1 MSAHTWPAHAVAL
14 CARQGQTLTDR
25 GRSVS
30 HSRRRIDDRRQQLL
44 APCCRVKLR
53 NEEDE
58 GNTVSHREGAAS
70 GTMGEQGPGKH
81 APPPKERPRS
91 PTRRQATI
99 RSQERCALNAHSHG
113 DRAAK
118 AQRGTSRG
126 QQGVVGD
133 PLKEPHANGRD
144 GESWGYRA
152 ISISRVSSKRPVRG
166 AAECEAARAATGQ
179 GAHR

>member
-1 MSAHTWPAHAVAL
+1 
-14 CARQGQTLTDR
+14 
-25 GRSVS
+25 
-30 HSRRRIDDRRQQLL
+30 
-44 APCCRVKLR
+44 
-53 NEEDE
+53 
-58 GNTVSHREGAAS
+58 VSHREGAAS

-91 PTRRQATI
+91 PMGRQATI
-99 RSQERCALNAHSHG
+99 RSQERCALNAQNHG
-113 DRAAK
+113 DRAAT
-118 AQRGTSRG
+118 AQLGPSRG

-152 ISISRVSSKRPVRG
+152 ISISRDSSKTEVWG
-166 AAECEAARAATGQ
+166 AAECGAARAATGH

>member
-1 MSAHTWPAHAVAL
+1 MSN
-14 CARQGQTLTDR
+14 
-25 GRSVS
+25 
-30 HSRRRIDDRRQQLL
+30 
-44 APCCRVKLR
+44 LR

-58 GNTVSHREGAAS
+58 GNTVSHRESAAS

-91 PTRRQATI
+91 PMRRQATI
-99 RSQERCALNAHSHG
+99 RSQERCALNAQNHG

-118 AQRGTSRG
+118 PQLTTSRG

-144 GESWGYRA
+144 MEMHGTQA

-166 AAECEAARAATGQ
+166 AAECEAARAATGH
-179 GAHR
+179 GAHQ

>member
-1 MSAHTWPAHAVAL
+1 MTGDSSSWLHAA
-14 CARQGQTLTDR
+14 
-25 GRSVS
+25 VS
-30 HSRRRIDDRRQQLL
+30 NCVTK
-44 APCCRVKLR
+44 A
-53 NEEDE
+53 DE

-70 GTMGEQGPGKH
+70 GTMDEQGPGKL

-91 PTRRQATI
+91 PMRRQATI
-99 RSQERCALNAHSHG
+99 RSQERCALNAHNHG

-118 AQRGTSRG
+118 AQRGPSCG

-133 PLKEPHANGRD
+133 LLKEPHANGRD
-144 GESWGYRA
+144 GESWGSLA

-166 AAECEAARAATGQ
+166 AAECEAARAATGH